1 MPVLSV
7 AEGVTFES
15 SRMGHVA
22 RFKNVPSVSK
32 RCTLDLPGFKNL
44 EGLYIVCFSPND
56 SPQTLVYKDER
67 RAWER

>member
-15 SRMGHVA
+15 IRMGHVA
-22 RFKNVPSVSK
+22 RFKNVPFVSK

-56 SPQTLVYKDER
+56 SPQTLVHS
-67 RAWER
+67 